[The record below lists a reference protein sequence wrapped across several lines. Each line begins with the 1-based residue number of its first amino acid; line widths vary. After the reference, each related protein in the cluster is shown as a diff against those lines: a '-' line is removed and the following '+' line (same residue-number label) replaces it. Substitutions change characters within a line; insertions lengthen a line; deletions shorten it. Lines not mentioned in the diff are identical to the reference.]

1 MDIVVTIL
9 IAVLAAVIIAFIIFT
24 TVAKGQD
31 EADQATKSKQYMAAE
46 SYCAVWCSMHIDHP
60 GKYTEDD
67 ECESNIEDTGG
78 EKITILCMDLP
89 YMDEGAEEEEE
100 EEEEEEPPESIGDIL
115 EFFVDS
121 EMIITQKDR
130 DAPTK
135 NYKLKLCEKGNPASC
150 IGKLQD
156 MTAEPPEEI
165 SPDAEGYFTLCRG
178 SGCAPEESIVK
189 IKFSLADTS
198 QVEIGVVYIM
208 ETELS
213 EFEVQFKER

>member
-9 IAVLAAVIIAFIIFT
+9 IAVLAAVIIALIIFT

-100 EEEEEEPPESIGDIL
+100 PPETIDTAR
-115 EFFVDS
+115 EFFTDS
-121 EMIITQKDR
+121 EIIIIQKDR

-135 NYKLKLCEKGNPASC
+135 NYKLKLCEKDDPNLC
-150 IGKLQD
+150 FGKLQD
-156 MTAEPPEEI
+156 RTVEPPEEI
-165 SPDAEGYFTLCRG
+165 SSDADGYFTLCRG
-178 SGCAPEESIVK
+178 SGCAPENNVVK
-189 IKFSLADTS
+189 IKFRLLDNAPI
-198 QVEIGVVYIM
+198 EIGKIYTLK
-208 ETELS
+208 TEQS
-213 EFEVQFKER
+213 EFEIKFKKR

>member
-9 IAVLAAVIIAFIIFT
+9 IAVLAAVIIALIIFT

-100 EEEEEEPPESIGDIL
+100 EEEEEPPETIDDTL

-121 EMIITQKDR
+121 EIIITQKNR

-135 NYKLKLCEKGNPASC
+135 NYKLKLCEKDNPNLC
-150 IGKLQD
+150 FGKLQD
-156 MTAEPPEEI
+156 RTVEPPEEI
-165 SPDAEGYFTLCRG
+165 SSDADGYFTLCRG
-178 SGCAPEESIVK
+178 SGCAPENNVVK
-189 IKFSLADTS
+189 IKFRLLDNAPI
-198 QVEIGVVYIM
+198 EIGKIYTLK
-208 ETELS
+208 TEHS
-213 EFEVQFKER
+213 EFEIIFKNR